1 MTAAETAGALD
12 RAITRA
18 LTAEGSTRAAGLL
31 RIGLALLL
39 WSRWANELQPFTAVD
54 AGQVSVGWLALGAAF
69 YVSTAW
75 MLSGYR
81 ARLGTASAAVVTAA
95 MVFGVGRSG
104 TVFAWT
110 HHHTTL
116 LALATALLALTP
128 CGGSF
133 SVDRWRAVRA
143 AIRDGRPPPPER
155 GPVWAV
161 PLLGVLLSTVYFWGA
176 WDKTNAAFLSGA
188 RLEQIWIFQYASSD
202 FAPSPAVH
210 ALFVAA
216 SVGVTLLEYVLA
228 FGLWSRRL
236 RPALVPVGLLLHA
249 SFYLLLPL
257 VNTFSTTM
265 ALLYLAFYDP
275 QEVHDAV
282 DVCVGAAGRAG
293 AGPPTDPA
301 DTSV

>member
-1 MTAAETAGALD
+1 MTAADLD
-12 RAITRA
+12 RRITAA
-18 LTAEGSTRAAGLL
+18 LTREGSTRPAGLL

-39 WSRWANELQPFTAVD
+39 WSRWANELQPFTAVE
-54 AGQVSVGWLALGAAF
+54 AGRVSVAWLALGAAF
-69 YVSTAW
+69 YVATAW

-81 ARLGTASAAVVTAA
+81 ARLGTAAAAVVTWV
-95 MVFGVGRSG
+95 MVFAVGRSG
-104 TVFAWT
+104 VVFAWT

-116 LALATALLALTP
+116 LALATAILALTP

-133 SVDRWRAVRA
+133 SVDRWLAVRA
-143 AIRDGRPPPPER
+143 SARAGAPPPPER

-161 PLLGVLLSTVYFWGA
+161 PLLGVLLTTVYVWGA
-176 WDKTNAAFLSGA
+176 WDKTNAPFLSGA

-216 SVGVTLLEYVLA
+216 SIGVTLLEYVLA

-236 RPALVPVGLLLHA
+236 RPVLVPVGLVLHA

-265 ALLYLAFYDP
+265 TLLYLAFYDP
-275 QEVHDAV
+275 DDVHAAV
-282 DVCVGAAGRAG
+282 DALVGAPPRA
-293 AGPPTDPA
+293 DRA